1 MTYPDYFN
9 FILSSDILILAIVL
23 AVAFGYVF
31 YIRPNL
37 QRKKELEEQLT
48 NSIKVVPSLEAMM
61 HMFDDLKISVQDKI
75 NVLLQNQSADTLKEI
90 NILKVDLK
98 ETINEV
104 DEIVKQL
111 SKTDSKIDVIDANI
125 KSMIRSMMA
134 LTNIINNV
142 INEIEKYDK
151 SISFDKTS
159 LDEMKRCLETSKID
173 VNAIMHIVQD
183 ILSKK
188 LENNKIDCFLN
199 D

>member
-1 MTYPDYFN
+1 M
-9 FILSSDILILAIVL
+9 